1 MYNNYIK
8 QNAAAGSVS
17 PVLKLSKKSRKTHP
31 PDLDKY
37 HKSETENGFL
47 TK

>member
-17 PVLKLSKKSRKTHP
+17 PVLKLSKKSRKTHL

-37 HKSETENGFL
+37 NNIATENGFL